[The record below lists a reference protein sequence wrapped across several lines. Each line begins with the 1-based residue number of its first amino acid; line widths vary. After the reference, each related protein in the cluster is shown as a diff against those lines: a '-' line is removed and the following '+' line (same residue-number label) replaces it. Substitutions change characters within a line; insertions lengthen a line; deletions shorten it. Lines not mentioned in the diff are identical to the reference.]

1 MSTRLIVRMAAPSI
15 IISLLLLTVGGVGG
29 WIVQHF
35 QRSTAQTVSLD
46 MATIQAAEQLVF
58 AIGETRM
65 ELVEFLATGDRAHLQ
80 AVPVACRHIERW
92 LAETEKLVD
101 DDDEIALAG
110 RIRAGY
116 QDFLAQ
122 WQEVQGQK
130 LPVGSPID
138 VTRRAVARLNDG
150 PAANTLL
157 APARELLAL
166 EERLIHT
173 SSDKNRDMADRVAG
187 VLWLLGTCGAVA
199 GLVAGFGIARGISHS
214 IVNLYVPIRA
224 ASGRLEEV
232 IGPVNIAPARGI
244 EHLDEIL
251 RSMADHV
258 GTVVDRLQQTQLEVL
273 RAEQMS
279 ALGQLAAGLAHELRN
294 PLTSLKLLVQAAV
307 EAGSEAGLRG
317 RDLAVV
323 ADETA
328 RLDRSLQ
335 TFLDFARPPGLVKR
349 RADVRQVLNQTLE
362 LVSARASRQGVSIH
376 SDFPSQPLL
385 IEADHEQL
393 RQVFLNLV
401 LNSLDALPHGGAI
414 RVSAAVEVAAGGEDG
429 VAIIVADDGPGISAE
444 LAEQIFEP
452 YVSMKDAGLG
462 LGLAICRSI
471 VAAHGGRITAASG
484 PAGGAIFTI
493 RLPDEV
499 GWDQRAQRA
508 ADPP

>member
-1 MSTRLIVRMAAPSI
+1 MSIRLTVRMAAPSI
-15 IISLLLLTVGGVGG
+15 LISLLLLTVGGVGG
-29 WIVQHF
+29 WIVQSM
-35 QRSTAQTVSLD
+35 QRNTAKTVSLD
-46 MATIQAAEQLVF
+46 MSTIQAAEQLVF

-65 ELVEFLATGDRAHLQ
+65 KLAQFLAADDRACLK
-80 AVPVACRHIERW
+80 AVPATCEQIEYW

-101 DDDEIALAG
+101 DDDEKALTS
-110 RIRAGY
+110 RIRGGFRS
-116 QDFLAQ
+116 FLAE
-122 WQEVQGQK
+122 WQK
-130 LPVGSPID
+130 LPAAGPI
-138 VTRRAVARLNDG
+138 VETRQAVARLNDDL
-150 PAANTLL
+150 AAENLL

-166 EERLIHT
+166 EEQLVHN
-173 SSDKNRDMADRVAG
+173 SSNKNQDMANRVAFG
-187 VLWLLGTCGAVA
+187 LWLLGTCGAVA

-232 IGPVNIAPARGI
+232 IGPVDIAPARGI

-258 GTVVDRLQQTQLEVL
+258 GTVVDRLQQSEHEVL

-307 EAGSEAGLRG
+307 EAGPEAGLRG

-335 TFLDFARPPGLVKR
+335 TFLDFARPPRLVKR
-349 RADVRQVLNQTLE
+349 RADIRQALNQTLE
-362 LVSARASRQGVSIH
+362 LVSARASRQGVTVR
-376 SDFPSQPLL
+376 SDFPTPASLPPRSGEPSPPLV

-401 LNSLDALPHGGAI
+401 LNALDALPRGGAI
-414 RVSAAVEVAAGGEDG
+414 RVTAAGDDG
-429 VAIIVADDGPGISAE
+429 VTITVADDGPGITVAPVG
-444 LAEQIFEP
+444 LIFEP
-452 YVSMKDAGLG
+452 YVSTKDTGLG
-462 LGLAICRSI
+462 LGLAICRRI
-471 VAAHGGRITAASG
+471 IEAHGGRIAASNG
-484 PAGGAIFTI
+484 PAGGAVFTVW
-493 RLPDEV
+493 LPGSCQEEKS
-499 GWDQRAQRA
+499 
-508 ADPP
+508 P